1 MFQAFEGDGPEPIGF
16 LLVPRFSMMAVAS
29 AIEPLRVANRLA
41 GRTLFSWH
49 LYSPDGA
56 PVPAS
61 NGLPIVVAATI
72 DAFAGLPTLVVC
84 PSFDPQLFET
94 KALLASLRRIAR
106 SGVTMV
112 AVDTGAHFLARAG
125 LLDGLRV
132 TMHWEAVPGFREEFP
147 GIEVSEELYEIS
159 GRVVTCAGGTAALD
173 MMLEMIRVKHGEA
186 LAVAVSEQFIH
197 DRIRER
203 SSAQRMALESR
214 LGTGNARVVKAVA
227 MMEAALER
235 PVATQALAARLGVTS
250 RQLERLFRSHLGAT
264 PGHHYLG
271 LRLARARQFLQQTEM
286 TMAEIAVATGFS
298 SASSLSRA
306 YRGHYGVA
314 PRSDRRPMPVRAA
327 DAAPIDGARTPRLPA
342 EHLGGDR
349 LREPAP
355 QPVAAA
361 RAAPRRT

>member
-16 LLVPRFSMMAVAS
+16 LLVPRFSMMAVTS

-61 NGLPIVVAATI
+61 NGLPIVVDAAI
-72 DAFAGLPTLVVC
+72 EAFAGVPTLVVC

-94 KALLASLRRIAR
+94 KPLLASLRRIAR

-125 LLDGLRV
+125 LLDGVRV

-147 GIEVSEELYEIS
+147 AIEVSEELYEIA

-197 DRIRER
+197 DRIRDR
-203 SSAQRMALESR
+203 ASAQRMPLASR
-214 LGTGNARVVKAVA
+214 LGTGNGKVVRAVA

-235 PVATQALAARLGVTS
+235 PVATQALAARLGITA
-250 RQLERLFRSHLGAT
+250 RQLERLFRGHLGTT

-271 LRLARARQFLQQTEM
+271 LRLARARQLLQQTEM
-286 TMAEIAVATGFS
+286 TVAEIAVATGFS

-306 YRGHYGVA
+306 YRGRYAVPPGL
-314 PRSDRRPMPVRAA
+314 DRRP
-327 DAAPIDGARTPRLPA
+327 APRPPSV
-342 EHLGGDR
+342 
-349 LREPAP
+349 PS
-355 QPVAAA
+355 AAA
-361 RAAPRRT
+361 RRPGAGARAGTAARAGPRRT

>member
-1 MFQAFEGDGPEPIGF
+1 MFQPYEGDGPEPIGF

-41 GRTLFSWH
+41 GRTLFSWR

-61 NGLPIVVAATI
+61 NGLPIVVDAAL
-72 DAFAGLPTLVVC
+72 DAFAGVPTLIVC

-94 KALLASLRRIAR
+94 KPLLAALRRIAR

-125 LLDGLRV
+125 LLDGVRV

-147 GIEVSEELYEIS
+147 GITVSEELYEIA

-173 MMLEMIRVKHGEA
+173 MMLEMIRLKHGEA

-197 DRIRER
+197 DRIRDR
-203 SSAQRMALESR
+203 ASAQRMPLASR
-214 LGTGNARVVKAVA
+214 LGTGNGKVVGAVA
-227 MMEAALER
+227 MMDAALER
-235 PVATQALAARLGVTS
+235 PVATQALAARLGITA
-250 RQLERLFRSHLGAT
+250 RQLERLFRSHLGTT

-271 LRLARARQFLQQTEM
+271 LRLARARLLVQQTGM
-286 TMAEIAVATGFS
+286 TVAEIAVATGFS
-298 SASSLSRA
+298 SASALSRA
-306 YRGHYGVA
+306 YRGRYGVA
-314 PRSDRRPMPVRAA
+314 PRTDRRPAGRTAGARPTGG
-327 DAAPIDGARTPRLPA
+327 DGAA
-342 EHLGGDR
+342 A
-349 LREPAP
+349 LRAPAP
-355 QPVAAA
+355 RPGAAA
-361 RAAPRRT
+361 RAGPDRT

>member
-16 LLVPRFSMMAVAS
+16 LLVPRFSMMAVTS

-41 GRTLFSWH
+41 GRPLFTWH

-61 NGLPIVVAATI
+61 NGLPIVVGAAI
-72 DAFAGLPTLVVC
+72 EAFAGVPTLVVC

-94 KALLASLRRIAR
+94 KPLLAALRRIAR
-106 SGVTMV
+106 SGVTLV

-173 MMLEMIRVKHGEA
+173 MMLEMIRRKHGEA

-197 DRIRER
+197 DRIRDR
-203 SSAQRMALESR
+203 ASAQRMSLASR
-214 LGTGNARVVKAVA
+214 LGTGNGKVVRAVA
-227 MMEAALER
+227 MMEAALEQ
-235 PVATQALAARLGVTS
+235 PLATPALAARLGVTA
-250 RQLERLFRSHLGAT
+250 RQLERLFRSRLGTT

-271 LRLARARQFLQQTEM
+271 LRLGRARQLLQQTEM

-298 SASSLSRA
+298 SPSCLSRA
-306 YRGHYGVA
+306 YRGRYGVA
-314 PRSDRRPMPVRAA
+314 PRADRRPVPERAA
-327 DAAPIDGARTPRLPA
+327 DASVRAA
-342 EHLGGDR
+342 GGDAGR
-349 LREPAP
+349 AACVRASPGP
-355 QPVAAA
+355 SSPAA
-361 RAAPRRT
+361 RAAPGRT

>member
-1 MFQAFEGDGPEPIGF
+1 MFQPYEGDGPEPIGF

-29 AIEPLRVANRLA
+29 AIEPLRVANRLT
-41 GRTLFSWH
+41 GRTLFSWR

-61 NGLPIVVAATI
+61 NGLPIVVDAAL
-72 DAFAGLPTLVVC
+72 DAFAGVPTLVVC

-94 KALLASLRRIAR
+94 KPLLAALRRIAR

-125 LLDGLRV
+125 LLDGVRV

-147 GIEVSEELYEIS
+147 GIAVSEELYEIA

-173 MMLEMIRVKHGEA
+173 MMLEMIRLKHGEA

-197 DRIRER
+197 DRIRDR
-203 SSAQRMALESR
+203 ASAQRMPLASR
-214 LGTGNARVVKAVA
+214 LGTGNGKVVGAVA

-235 PVATQALAARLGVTS
+235 PVATQALAARLGITA
-250 RQLERLFRSHLGAT
+250 RQLERLFRDHLGTT

-271 LRLARARQFLQQTEM
+271 LRLARARQLVQQTGM
-286 TMAEIAVATGFS
+286 TVAEIAVASGFS
-298 SASSLSRA
+298 SASALSRA
-306 YRGHYGVA
+306 YRGRYDVA
-314 PRSDRRPMPVRAA
+314 PRADRRPAGNAA
-327 DAAPIDGARTPRLPA
+327 GARPPGD
-342 EHLGGDR
+342 GGGA
-349 LREPAP
+349 LRAPAP
-355 QPVAAA
+355 RPAAAA
-361 RAAPRRT
+361 RAGPDRT